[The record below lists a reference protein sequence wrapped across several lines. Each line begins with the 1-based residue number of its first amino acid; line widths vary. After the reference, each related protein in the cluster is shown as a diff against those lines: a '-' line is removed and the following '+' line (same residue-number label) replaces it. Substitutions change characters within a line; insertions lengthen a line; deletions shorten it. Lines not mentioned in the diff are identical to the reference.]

1 MEYMHRYT
9 RSSDI
14 VYLMLWEKLKCPRIH
29 MFESNQFQ
37 FSATE
42 FFPATSNIHCY
53 KSKRNQITSNTAQ
66 RTKQPVVPHSDQKW
80 LIIWHHQLHSKLN
93 NHQTQSRISIA
104 AINVFHTHTT
114 TTQQRTA
121 IRHNLS
127 LTKSLLVQIFWMGSQ
142 LCSSYTHFF
151 SHSRQSMIS
160 SDCLWNIIK
169 FRMGLNLSCLL
180 FSFVCL
186 TRELWSV

>member
-104 AINVFHTHTT
+104 AINVFHTHT
-114 TTQQRTA
+114 QLQR
-121 IRHNLS
+121 
-127 LTKSLLVQIFWMGSQ
+127 
-142 LCSSYTHFF
+142 SSAQ
-151 SHSRQSMIS
+151 R
-160 SDCLWNIIK
+160 SDTICLWQSLCWY
-169 FRMGLNLSCLL
+169 R
-180 FSFVCL
+180 SFEWAHNFVPH
-186 TRELWSV
+186 THIFFPTAASLWFQAIACGT

>member
-53 KSKRNQITSNTAQ
+53 KSKGNQITSNTAQ
-66 RTKQPVVPHSDQKW
+66 RSKQPVVPHSDQKW

-114 TTQQRTA
+114 GSDNAAAHSDQTQFVFDKVFVGTDLLNGLTTLFLMHTFFFPQPLVYDFKR
-121 IRHNLS
+121 
-127 LTKSLLVQIFWMGSQ
+127 LLVE
-142 LCSSYTHFF
+142 H
-151 SHSRQSMIS
+151 
-160 SDCLWNIIK
+160 N
-169 FRMGLNLSCLL
+169 
-180 FSFVCL
+180 
-186 TRELWSV
+186 